1 MKKIIKKILISKL
14 LIDYINFILIKIL
27 RLKKILDASY
37 AKTGKFILAKD
48 DDIFVASY
56 PRSGSTWS
64 RLIIANIFFNE
75 VTFNNINDFLP
86 EYYSSNESKFLNKKF
101 RIIKAHDYFDHRF
114 KKVVYIVRDP
124 REVLVSSY
132 YFQINM
138 GSIPA
143 NYSKRKFFNEFMKG
157 KFDSN
162 FGSWEENVGS
172 WYGAKSNNI
181 IFTRYEDLID
191 NPAREIKKICNFL
204 NKRISNTKIKKII
217 NNTSF
222 EKLNRLEKKTP
233 LNWKDV
239 KYNSKGFSFFRAGKK
254 NSWKKFLTKRENE
267 KIKLVWKRYMKIF
280 KYI

>member
-1 MKKIIKKILISKL
+1 
-14 LIDYINFILIKIL
+14 
-27 RLKKILDASY
+27 
-37 AKTGKFILAKD
+37 
-48 DDIFVASY
+48 
-56 PRSGSTWS
+56 
-64 RLIIANIFFNE
+64 
-75 VTFNNINDFLP
+75 
-86 EYYSSNESKFLNKKF
+86 
-101 RIIKAHDYFDHRF
+101 
-114 KKVVYIVRDP
+114 
-124 REVLVSSY
+124 
-132 YFQINM
+132 M

-191 NPAREIKKICNFL
+191 NPAKEIKKICNFL

-239 KYNSKGFSFFRAGKK
+239 KYNAKGFSFFRAGKK